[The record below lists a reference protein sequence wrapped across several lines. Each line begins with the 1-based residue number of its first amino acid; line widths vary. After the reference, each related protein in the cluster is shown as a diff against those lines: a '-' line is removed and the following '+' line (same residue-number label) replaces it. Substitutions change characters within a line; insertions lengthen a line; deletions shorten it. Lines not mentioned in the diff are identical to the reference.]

1 MGKDTRNMIRRLR
14 TNHRTELEKSMD
26 NDAILWA
33 FQHFYHMD
41 KANACMHCS
50 PVRFSPITFRLLD
63 SLITDWAEDQ
73 DITQEMAEVKFHIN
87 QYPMDRG
94 RIDDPI

>member
-1 MGKDTRNMIRRLR
+1 MGKDTRNVVHRLR
-14 TNHRTELEKSMD
+14 TAYRTDRRKSMD

-63 SLITDWAEDQ
+63 SLMTDWSVDED
-73 DITQEMAEVKFHIN
+73 ISQEMAEVRSHVN
-87 QYPMDRG
+87 QYALDQG
-94 RIDDPI
+94 RIAE